1 MVTIKEIAAKAHLST
16 AAVSR
21 ALRNDE
27 TLSITPETRAHI
39 WAVATELGYTRP
51 AKASAP
57 SSAAERS
64 ITIVHKQ
71 QTFRNQID
79 SSYYFAVRS
88 GIEDMCA
95 KARVRLSVAPIED
108 LSPKTL
114 VADGIV
120 LVGNYT
126 QAQFDALLPLAKRR
140 PVAVVGIVAYRRD
153 RVDQI
158 SYDNRDSVSLAL
170 SHLLEKGHRR
180 IGYLGVKEA
189 SGTELFG
196 SRKDAFTE
204 IIRRYGEFHPEWI
217 LESDHG
223 SDRVERGYS
232 MAKAL
237 AALSELPTAIF
248 CANDPIALGAI
259 NGFAEC
265 GLKVPDDI
273 SIVAHDGSYPTQH
286 SMPPLTTVDVHPFQ
300 LGVEAARLVLQHLDN
315 EIPSIPRRI
324 LLYPTLIERMSV
336 LDIRA

>member
-1 MVTIKEIAAKAHLST
+1 MVTIKEIAAKANLSP

-21 ALRNDE
+21 TLRNDE
-27 TLSITPETRAHI
+27 TLSIAPETRAHI

-51 AKASAP
+51 AK
-57 SSAAERS
+57 SSVSSGTAERS

-95 KARVRLSVAPIED
+95 KAHVRLSVAPIED

-114 VADGIV
+114 LSDGIV

-126 QAQFDALLPLAKRR
+126 QAQYSMLRPLFKKR
-140 PVAVVGIVAYRRD
+140 PVAIVGIVAYCRD
-153 RVDQI
+153 RFDQV
-158 SYDNRDSVSLAL
+158 SYDNRDSVGLAL
-170 SHLLEKGHRR
+170 SYLLKKGHRQ

-189 SGTELFG
+189 PGTELFG

-204 IIRRYGEFHPEWI
+204 IIRQHGEFHPEWI
-217 LESDHG
+217 VECDHG
-223 SDRVERGYS
+223 IDRVERGYS

-237 AALSELPTAIF
+237 AALPELPTAIF

>member
-126 QAQFDALLPLAKRR
+126 QAQFDALLPLAKSR

-237 AALSELPTAIF
+237 VALSELPTAIF
-248 CANDPIALGAI
+248 CDNDPIALGAI
-259 NGFAEC
+259 NGFAE
-265 GLKVPDDI
+265 
-273 SIVAHDGSYPTQH
+273 
-286 SMPPLTTVDVHPFQ
+286 
-300 LGVEAARLVLQHLDN
+300 
-315 EIPSIPRRI
+315 
-324 LLYPTLIERMSV
+324 
-336 LDIRA
+336 

>member
-126 QAQFDALLPLAKRR
+126 QAQFDALLPLAKSR

-170 SHLLEKGHRR
+170 SHL
-180 IGYLGVKEA
+180 
-189 SGTELFG
+189 
-196 SRKDAFTE
+196 
-204 IIRRYGEFHPEWI
+204 
-217 LESDHG
+217 
-223 SDRVERGYS
+223 
-232 MAKAL
+232 
-237 AALSELPTAIF
+237 
-248 CANDPIALGAI
+248 
-259 NGFAEC
+259 
-265 GLKVPDDI
+265 
-273 SIVAHDGSYPTQH
+273 
-286 SMPPLTTVDVHPFQ
+286 
-300 LGVEAARLVLQHLDN
+300 
-315 EIPSIPRRI
+315 
-324 LLYPTLIERMSV
+324 
-336 LDIRA
+336 